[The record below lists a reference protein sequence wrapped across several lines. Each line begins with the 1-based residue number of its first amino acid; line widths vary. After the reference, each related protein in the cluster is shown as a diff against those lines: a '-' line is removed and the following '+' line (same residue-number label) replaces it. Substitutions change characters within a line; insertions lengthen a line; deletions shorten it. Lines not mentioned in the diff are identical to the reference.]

1 LLTVRRYPALWS
13 AALAS
18 GDLTMTDTEAP
29 VANQPTTL
37 AEAPS
42 DRVFDLDDPS
52 LYLNRELSWLEFNQ
66 RVLEEALDSRNPLL
80 ERVKFLA
87 ITASNLDEFY
97 TKRLGWLKQVYDREP
112 RFTTVDGLTIA
123 EQMDLVIARCNQMH
137 CEIDSTWSDALRPE
151 LAVHGI
157 RIVDYADLEP
167 EAQGN
172 LTTYFEQAIYPVL
185 TPLVVDPAHP
195 FPFISSASLSLA
207 LNVRN
212 PATGQ
217 DRFARIK
224 VPANRPRFVE
234 AGENRFV
241 LLEDLIAAHADLLFP
256 GMNVTDRHELRVI
269 RSAEMGS
276 PGEEADDLLE
286 VIESALRRRRLAEA
300 VSLEASGTLPDSRRE
315 LLLEELELEERDLY
329 LTSSPLALADLFQL
343 ASLPMSIL
351 SDPAFIPVTPPAF
364 QAAPDAAALF
374 ATLRERDILVHH
386 PYESF
391 DKTVVRFIE
400 EAAEDPAVLAI
411 KQTMYRT
418 SPDSPI
424 LEALIEAAGRGKQV
438 AVLVE
443 LTARFDEANNIE
455 WARRLE
461 NAGVHVAYG
470 LPNLK
475 IHSKICLVVRE
486 EAAGVTMY
494 AHIGTGNYNSRT
506 ARLYTDL
513 GLFTSDPKICA
524 DLVRIFNFLT
534 GYSEL
539 AETDV
544 LLAAPVNL
552 RREIVARIER
562 EIAHAR
568 AGRPARVIFK
578 MNALEDLA
586 VTRLLYEASQAG
598 VTVDLVIRGIC
609 RLRPGIAGL
618 SENVRVVSVIGR
630 FLEHSRVFYFANDGD
645 PEYFIGSADIMK
657 RNLDE
662 RIEVLAPIRAAEHR
676 RQLDELLSL
685 MLEDRRQGWRLH
697 DDEWTRDPFD
707 PGEGTHLTLLAAAPF
722 SQ

>member
-1 LLTVRRYPALWS
+1 
-13 AALAS
+13 
-18 GDLTMTDTEAP
+18 MTETEAP
-29 VANQPTTL
+29 ISIEAEL
-37 AEAPS
+37 SEAPEHTLPG
-42 DRVFDLDDPS
+42 FDLDDPS

-66 RVLEEALDSRNPLL
+66 RVLAEALDPRNKLL

-97 TKRLGWLKQVYDREP
+97 TKRIGWLKQVFAKEP
-112 RFTTVDGLTIA
+112 RFTTVDGRTIA
-123 EQMDLVIARCNQMH
+123 EQMDLVVARCVEMH
-137 CEIDSTWSDALRPE
+137 REIDRTWQDLLRPE
-151 LAVHGI
+151 LAAHGI
-157 RIVDYADLEP
+157 QIVRFSELEP
-167 EAQGN
+167 EAKAR
-172 LTTYFEQAIYPVL
+172 LTAYFEQAIYPVL

-212 PATGQ
+212 PTTGQ

-224 VPANRPRFVE
+224 VPGNRPRFVE

-241 LLEDLIAAHADLLFP
+241 LLEDLIASHADLLFP
-256 GMNVTDRHELRVI
+256 GMLVTDRHELRVI

-300 VSLEASGTLPDSRRE
+300 VSLEASGDLPMTRRE
-315 LLLEELELEERDLY
+315 LLLEELELDERDLY
-329 LTSSPLALADLFQL
+329 LTSGPLGLADLFQL
-343 ASLPMSIL
+343 ASLPLSEL
-351 SDPAFIPVTPPAF
+351 SDAGFTPATPPAF
-364 QAAPDAAALF
+364 LGSSDLPALF
-374 ATLRERDILVHH
+374 QTLRERDILVHH

-391 DKTVVRFIE
+391 DKSVVQFIE
-400 EAAEDPAVLAI
+400 SAAEDPAVLAI

-424 LEALIEAAGRGKQV
+424 LEALIEASGRGKQV

-455 WARRLE
+455 WARKLE

-470 LPNLK
+470 LPDLK

-486 EAAGVTMY
+486 EASGVTMY

-524 DLVRIFNFLT
+524 DLVRIFNYLT
-534 GYSEL
+534 GYAEL
-539 AETDV
+539 AETEV

-552 RREIVARIER
+552 RRELTRRVER

-568 AGRPARVIFK
+568 AGRPARVAFK
-578 MNALEDLA
+578 MNALEDLEL
-586 VTRLLYEASQAG
+586 TKLLYEASQAG
-598 VTVDLVIRGIC
+598 VQVDLIIRGIC
-609 RLRPGIAGL
+609 RLRPGIPGL
-618 SENVRVVSVIGR
+618 SENVTVVSVIGR

-676 RQLDELLSL
+676 RQLDELLTL
-685 MLEDRRQGWRLH
+685 MLHDRRQGWRLR
-697 DDEWTRDPFD
+697 DSEWTRDPD
-707 PGEGTHLTLLAAAPF
+707 ATGEGTHATLLAMAPF
-722 SQ
+722 GQ

>member
-1 LLTVRRYPALWS
+1 MTETESPVSESQSDSHEVTVPPA
-13 AALAS
+13 
-18 GDLTMTDTEAP
+18 P
-29 VANQPTTL
+29 
-37 AEAPS
+37 
-42 DRVFDLDDPS
+42 FHDLDDPS

-66 RVLEEALDSRNPLL
+66 RVLVEALDARNPLL

-97 TKRLGWLKQVYDREP
+97 TKRIGWLKQVLAKEP

-123 EQMDLVIARCNQMH
+123 EQMDLVVARCAKMH
-137 CEIDSTWSDALRPE
+137 REIDLAWRDSLRPE
-151 LAVHGI
+151 LADHGI
-157 RIVDYADLEP
+157 QIVRFSDLDP
-167 EAQGN
+167 DARAR
-172 LTTYFEQAIYPVL
+172 LTAYFEQAIYPVL

-212 PATGQ
+212 PSTGQ

-224 VPANRPRFVE
+224 VPGNRPRFVD
-234 AGENRFV
+234 AGGNRFV
-241 LLEDLIAAHADLLFP
+241 LLEDLITAHADLLFP
-256 GMNVTDRHELRVI
+256 GMQVTDRHELRVI

-300 VSLEASGTLPDSRRE
+300 VSLEASGDLPSARRE
-315 LLLEELELEERDLY
+315 LLLEELELDERDLY
-329 LTSSPLALADLFQL
+329 LTSGPLGLADLFQL
-343 ASLPMSIL
+343 ASLPISEL
-351 SDPAFIPVTPPAF
+351 SDATFIPTTPHAF
-364 QAAPDAAALF
+364 QGAPDAAALF

-391 DKTVVRFIE
+391 DKSVVQFIE
-400 EAAEDPAVLAI
+400 GAAEDPAVLAI

-486 EAAGVTMY
+486 EASGVNMY

-506 ARLYTDL
+506 ARSYTDL

-524 DLVRIFNFLT
+524 DLVRIFNYLT
-534 GYSEL
+534 GYAEL
-539 AETDV
+539 AETEE

-552 RREIVARIER
+552 RRELTRRIER
-562 EIAHAR
+562 EIVHAR
-568 AGRPARVIFK
+568 AGRPARIVFK
-578 MNALEDLA
+578 MNALEDLEL
-586 VTRLLYEASQAG
+586 TRLLYVASQAG
-598 VTVDLVIRGIC
+598 VQVDLIIRGIC
-609 RLRPGIAGL
+609 RLRPGIPGL
-618 SENVRVVSVIGR
+618 SDNVTVVSVIGR

-645 PEYFIGSADIMK
+645 PEYFIGSADVMK

-662 RIEVLAPIRAAEHR
+662 RIEVLAPIRAPEHR
-676 RQLDELLSL
+676 RQIDELLAL
-685 MLEDRRQGWRLH
+685 MLQDRRQGWRLR
-697 DDEWTRDPFD
+697 DSEWTRDPD
-707 PGEGTHLTLLAAAPF
+707 AEGEGTHATLLAAAPF
-722 SQ
+722 GQ